1 MTERNMTKALEE
13 AKRVVGMIEAETLT
27 DAERRQFMT
36 TQSRTSTKTLTQ
48 DGSSTESQYQLTLH
62 S

>member
-27 DAERRQFMT
+27 DEQKKPIHDYSIKNFNENVNT
-36 TQSRTSTKTLTQ
+36 
-48 DGSSTESQYQLTLH
+48 
-62 S
+62 